1 MRVGRVWADARRVVA
16 FGAEAWNHPPMR
28 ASIVLT
34 VIGPDRPGIVELLA
48 TTIAAHGGNWEQS
61 RMAHLAGQFAGI
73 LRVTVPR
80 DHVGELHR
88 ALDGLAGSGL
98 RVVSEAASAPE
109 RGALRTYRL
118 SLVGD
123 DREGI
128 VRDVSRALTLRGIN
142 VEELDTRCE
151 SAPMSG
157 EQLFRAQALLHV
169 PAAQDA
175 TELQKALEAL
185 ADDLMVELRLEAS

>member
-1 MRVGRVWADARRVVA
+1 
-16 FGAEAWNHPPMR
+16 MR

-34 VIGPDRPGIVELLA
+34 VIGPDRPGIVELLS

-73 LRVTVPR
+73 LRVTVPH
-80 DHVGELHR
+80 DQLTALHR
-88 ALDGLAGSGL
+88 ALDGLGSSGL
-98 RVVSEAASAPE
+98 RLVSEASAAAE
-109 RGALRTYRL
+109 RGALRAYRL

-128 VRDVSRALTLRGIN
+128 VRDLSRALAAREVN

-157 EQLFRAQALLHV
+157 EQLFHARALLHV
-169 PAAQDA
+169 PAALDIGD
-175 TELQKALEAL
+175 LQRTLEAL
-185 ADDLMVELRLEAS
+185 ADDLMVELKLEAR